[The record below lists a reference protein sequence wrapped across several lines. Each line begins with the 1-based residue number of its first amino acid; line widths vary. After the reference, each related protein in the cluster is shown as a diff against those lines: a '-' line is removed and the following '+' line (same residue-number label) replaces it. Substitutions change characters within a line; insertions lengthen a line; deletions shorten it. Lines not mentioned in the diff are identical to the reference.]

1 MEKGKETGLIIG
13 YDLTED
19 YCRISY
25 YQENSEDPKDLA
37 FSDEDNPYLIQNAIC
52 RKKGED
58 AWLIGQE
65 AYEAALL
72 GTGVIVDKLVRLTE
86 KGGSARIDGVR
97 YSAEDLLL
105 HFLDE
110 TLKVLYRKTG
120 EQTVQ
125 EICITVQSL
134 SGTVLDA
141 LIRSLMMLGIER
153 KHVHIISHTESW
165 LYFVLS
171 RSRELRSNVAALF
184 DLSGSGL
191 NYYEMNIIRGTQP
204 SVANARR
211 EFLEEGFNL
220 DILDT
225 QAGCRMADSI
235 MTSCVERQLSKKL
248 VSSAYLSGSG
258 MDACQSWG
266 ENFLK
271 KLCERRRVFFVEN
284 LFAKGA
290 VYAALDLLAITP
302 AYPYRIMCEGRISV
316 DISIDVSKGVRER
329 TLMLSE
335 IGQNWY
341 ECKASFD
348 IIPDD
353 METLKLKV
361 KKLGEK
367 APVDL
372 ELPLHDFMKHGN
384 KLSRINVTLDFQ
396 SEDTFSVTLKD
407 KGFGEFFPAG
417 NTVLK
422 RSFNVG

>member
-1 MEKGKETGLIIG
+1 MEKEQEKGLIIG
-13 YDLTED
+13 YDLCED
-19 YCRISY
+19 HCRISY
-25 YQENSEDPKDLA
+25 YAEDSEEPKDLV
-37 FSDEDNPYLIQNAIC
+37 FSDDENPYLIQNAVGK
-52 RKKGED
+52 RKGED
-58 AWLIGQE
+58 VWLIGQE

-72 GTGVIVDKLVRLTE
+72 GTGTIVDKLVRLTE
-86 KGGSARIDGVR
+86 RGGFSRIDGVR

-110 TLKVLYRKTG
+110 TLKVLYKETG
-120 EQTVQ
+120 QQNVL

-134 SGTVLDA
+134 SGAVLDA

-153 KHVHIISHTESW
+153 KRVHIISHTESW

-171 RSRELRSNVAALF
+171 RNRELRSNLAVLF
-184 DLSGSGL
+184 DLSGDGL
-191 NYYEMNIIRGTQP
+191 NYYELNILRGSQP
-204 SVANARR
+204 SVANAKR

-225 QAGCRMADSI
+225 QAGRRMADSI
-235 MTSCVERQLSKKL
+235 MTSCVERQLSRKL
-248 VSSAYLSGSG
+248 VSSAYLSGRG
-258 MDACQSWG
+258 MDDCQSWG

-290 VYAALDLLAITP
+290 VYAALDRLKITP
-302 AYPYRIMCEGRISV
+302 PYPYRIMCEGRISV
-316 DISIDVSKGVRER
+316 DISIDVTKGVRER
-329 TLMLSE
+329 TLMLSA

-341 ECKASFD
+341 ECKSSFD
-348 IIPDD
+348 IIPDGT
-353 METLKLKV
+353 ETLKLKV

-384 KLSRINVTLDFQ
+384 KLTRINVTLDFQ
-396 SEDTFSVTLKD
+396 SEDSFTVTLKD
-407 KGFGEFFPAG
+407 KGFGEFFPAE